1 MFKKTLVAASVLSA
15 LACSAAVAADV
26 TLYGVIDTSLVFTAV
41 DAKNGVGR
49 TNKFEMSSGEE
60 WGSRWGIRGVEDLGS
75 GYSVGFDLQSGIRSD
90 NGTAQYDR
98 IFAREASIHV
108 KGPFGKLTMGRM
120 DALIGTRTSAG
131 RMQVINA
138 WGDGYG
144 PYNPCIQNVMSEY
157 GYLDNAVFY
166 ESPSLSGLT
175 LRVQYSMGPDGVENK
190 SNNTSTATANRYAAA
205 TAMYENGPL
214 TLFLGADRVF
224 YGHEAGEDADDS
236 LTVTLGGKYDL
247 GFMRLHAGVQYFDE
261 VLTTTFRGF
270 SWDDVPAKMKG
281 FGSSVSAGIPL
292 AGGNLMLGVS
302 YLDAEAADSVKSD
315 VDVKR
320 IVGGV
325 GYQFPLSKR
334 THLYCAAS
342 AGQDEVKTAT
352 TKIKPNYYKAIAGIR
367 HLF

>member
-26 TLYGVIDTSLVFTAV
+26 TLYGVVDTSLVFTAV
-41 DAKNGVGR
+41 DAKNGAGR
-49 TNKFEMSSGEE
+49 TNSFEMSSGEE
-60 WGSRWGIRGVEDLGS
+60 WGSRWGIRGTEDLGN
-75 GYSVGFDLQSGIRSD
+75 GYSVGFDLQSGIRTD
-90 NGTAQYDR
+90 NGTAQYSR

-166 ESPSLSGLT
+166 ESPKMAGFT
-175 LRVQYSMGPDGVENK
+175 LRAQYSMGSDGSENK
-190 SNNTSTATANRYAAA
+190 ASTNRYAAA
-205 TAMYENGPL
+205 TAMYDNGPV
-214 TLFLGADRVF
+214 TVFLGADRVF
-224 YGHEAGEDADDS
+224 YGHEPGAEVDDS

-261 VLTTTFRGF
+261 VLTSTFRGF
-270 SWDDVPAKMKG
+270 SWTGVPSKMKG
-281 FGSSVSAGIPL
+281 FGGSVSAGVPL
-292 AGGNLMLGVS
+292 GGGNLMLGVA
-302 YLDAEAADSVKSD
+302 YLDAEAADSLKSD

-320 IVGGV
+320 VVGGV
-325 GYQFPLSKR
+325 GYQYPLSKR

-342 AGQDEVKTAT
+342 IGQDEVKTT
-352 TKIKPNYYKAIAGIR
+352 SSKIKPNYYKAIAGIR